1 MLLDIRTYRC
11 KPGTIKKHLELY
23 KKMGKE
29 PQSRNL
35 GQPLLF
41 AVCETGDPNEYTH
54 IWVYENA
61 DDREKKRK
69 GMWLDP
75 DWINYTQESAKL
87 GALESQ
93 KNKLAKTVDFYD
105 FKNPNN

>member
-11 KPGTIKKHLELY
+11 KPGTINKHLELY
-23 KKMGKE
+23 EKMGKK

-105 FKNPNN
+105 FKNPDN